1 METIKDRV
9 LEKFIMTEFVSNR
22 MNTQE
27 QVSELIKVIATKR
40 GTPKAEAGEF
50 IKKSIG
56 II

>member
-1 METIKDRV
+1 MTTIIDRV

-27 QVSELIKVIATKR
+27 QVAELIKVIATKR
-40 GTPKAEAGEF
+40 GTTKAEAEEF

>member
-1 METIKDRV
+1 MGTIMDRI
-9 LEKFIMTEFVSNR
+9 LEKFIMNEFVSNR

-40 GTPKAEAGEF
+40 GTTKAEAGEF